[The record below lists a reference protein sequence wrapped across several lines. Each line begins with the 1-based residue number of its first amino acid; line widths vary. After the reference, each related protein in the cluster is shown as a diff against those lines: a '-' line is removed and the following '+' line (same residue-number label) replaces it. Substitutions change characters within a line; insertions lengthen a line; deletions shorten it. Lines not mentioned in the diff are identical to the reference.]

1 MIIEIHTHIHTQ
13 NIPDTKPPSQFAID
27 VVVEKQEIMKLLVRL
42 SKTGSNNSGG
52 IKVLFLS
59 RFLSISYSLLF
70 HLFNT

>member
-1 MIIEIHTHIHTQ
+1 MIIETHIHTQ
-13 NIPDTKPPSQFAID
+13 NIPDTKPSSQFAID

-59 RFLSISYSLLF
+59 HFLSISYSLLF